1 MEVKNSAR
9 TVVYDENNLFALID
23 VRNGEYFKIPGGGI
37 EEGETKI
44 QAAIREAKEESGCD
58 IEIIKKIG
66 ENKIINRPQDIIY
79 HSVCFLAK
87 KNKQTGEPTFD
98 DWEKINNMKVI
109 WVSIKQAISLFK
121 KAKPVD
127 SISKKIN
134 QRDLTFILK
143 AKEIL
148 SL

>member
-1 MEVKNSAR
+1 MNTKPSSR
-9 TVVYDENNLFALID
+9 TVIYDKDYLFALID

-37 EEGETKI
+37 EEGETTI
-44 QAAIREAKEESGCD
+44 QAAIREAKEETGCD
-58 IEIIKKIG
+58 IKIIKKIG
-66 ENKIINRPQDIIY
+66 ENKIVNQSQDVIY

-87 KNKQTGEPTFD
+87 KIKQKREPAFD

-109 WVSIKQAISLFK
+109 WVNIKQAISLFK

-134 QRDLTFILK
+134 QRDLTFILE
-143 AKEIL
+143 AKEVL

>member
-1 MEVKNSAR
+1 MNIKPSAR
-9 TVVYDENNLFALID
+9 TVIFDDNNLFAIID
-23 VRNGEYFKIPGGGI
+23 VKNGEYFKIPGGGI
-37 EEGETKI
+37 EEGETQI

-66 ENKIINRPQDIIY
+66 ENKIINQPQDIIY

-87 KNKQTGEPTFD
+87 KIRQMKDPTFD
-98 DWEKINNMKVI
+98 DWEKLNNMKII

-127 SISKKIN
+127 YVSKKIN
-134 QRDLTFILK
+134 QRDLEFILK

-148 SL
+148 NL

>member
-1 MEVKNSAR
+1 MEIKPSAR
-9 TVVYDENNLFALID
+9 TVIYDENNLFALID

-37 EEGETKI
+37 EEGETEI

-66 ENKIINRPQDIIY
+66 ENKIINRPQDIVY

-87 KNKQTGEPTFD
+87 KIKLTSEPTFD
-98 DWEKINNMKVI
+98 DWEKLNKMRVI
-109 WVSIKQAISLFK
+109 WVSIEQAMSLFK

-127 SISKKIN
+127 YISKKIN
-134 QRDLTFILK
+134 QRDLVFILK

-148 SL
+148 NL